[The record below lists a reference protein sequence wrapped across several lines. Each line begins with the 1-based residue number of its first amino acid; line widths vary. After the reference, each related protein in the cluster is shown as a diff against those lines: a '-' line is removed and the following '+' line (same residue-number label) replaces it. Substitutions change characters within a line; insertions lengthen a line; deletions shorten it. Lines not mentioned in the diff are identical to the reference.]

1 MFVSHLPNPGKGRVL
16 ASKSILALFALC
28 AALLAAS
35 TLSAATL
42 NVTLSGASP
51 ANFENRLS
59 DTSVEVTRFVLTSTG
74 AAVDC
79 SAVTIT
85 FTNPTSADEAF
96 TAVRVFYD
104 ANGNS
109 SFEAGEEIGTSQAP
123 NGAAATLAFTGNF
136 TVPTSSRLMQ
146 VIVNTG
152 ANVASYGGAYRFS
165 IAAAAD
171 ITLVNPGTDSVTG
184 AFPVQ
189 GNIITIRNSVT
200 NLLAGTGNP
209 ASPRTVGRGSQNVA
223 GAHFRLDCL
232 AAAIP
237 GELVGL
243 DLAGIT
249 ISLNLGSAADASV
262 ITSVSLFGDD
272 FDAAFEPGGQDPLIQ
287 SRTSAD
293 IAKWSVVGS
302 TLTVIFDGAPVT
314 ALTSINSGSVR
325 AFWIGVSFNSTA
337 NAVVEVLVNRT
348 GIVGAEGANGDF
360 ITTAITS
367 ISGNVITVSGSGGGS
382 TGGSQG
388 NSPEE
393 EGGCS
398 ASPTVGAPWILLAL
412 AALAARIICK
422 RKRPNS
428 TI

>member
-1 MFVSHLPNPGKGRVL
+1 M

-35 TLSAATL
+35 TLAAATL

-59 DTSVEVTRFVLTSTG
+59 DTSIEVTRFVLTSTG
-74 AAVDC
+74 ASVDC

-85 FTNPTSADEAF
+85 FTNPTTADEAF

-109 SFEAGEEIGTSQAP
+109 SFEAGEEIGVGQAP
-123 NGAAATLAFTGNF
+123 NGVAATLLFTGAF
-136 TVPTSSRLMQ
+136 SVPTSSRLMQ

-152 ANVASYGGAYRFS
+152 ANVASYGDGFRFS
-165 IAAAAD
+165 IAAAGD

-189 GNIITIRNSVT
+189 GNTITIRNSMS

-209 ASPRTVGRGSQNVA
+209 ASPRTVARGSTNVA

-232 AAAIP
+232 AAVIP

-243 DLAGIT
+243 DLSSIT
-249 ISLNLGSAADASV
+249 VSLNLGAPADANV
-262 ITSVSLFGDD
+262 IASVSLFGDD
-272 FDAAFEPGGQDPLIQ
+272 FDAAFEPNTQDPLIQ
-287 SRTSAD
+287 TRTSAD
-293 IAKWSVVGS
+293 VAKWAVAGS

-337 NAVVEVLVNRT
+337 DAVVEVLVNRT
-348 GIVGAEGANGDF
+348 GILGAEGASGDF
-360 ITTAITS
+360 LTTAITS
-367 ISGNVITVSGSGGGS
+367 ISGNVITVSGSGGG
-382 TGGSQG
+382 GGDGGQG
-388 NSPEE
+388 NRPSE
-393 EGGCS
+393 EGGCVV
-398 ASPTVGAPWILLAL
+398 SPTGSWAPGMLLCML
-412 AALAARIICK
+412 AAGFWFVRK
-422 RKRPNS
+422 RSRPNS
-428 TI
+428 TT

>member
-1 MFVSHLPNPGKGRVL
+1 MIVSSLPNPGKGRDL
-16 ASKSILALFALC
+16 ASKSILALFALQT
-28 AALLAAS
+28 ALLAAS
-35 TLSAATL
+35 TLGAATL

-85 FTNPTSADEAF
+85 FTNPTTADEAF

-123 NGAAATLAFTGNF
+123 NGAAATLAFTGAF
-136 TVPTSSRLMQ
+136 SVPTSSRLMQ
-146 VIVNTG
+146 VVVNTG
-152 ANVASYGGAYRFS
+152 ANVASYGDAFRFS

-189 GNIITIRNSVT
+189 GNTLTIRNSVT

-209 ASPRTVGRGSQNVA
+209 ASPRTVARGSSNVA

-232 AAAIP
+232 AAVIP

-243 DLAGIT
+243 DLSSIT
-249 ISLNLGSAADASV
+249 VNLNLGAPADANV
-262 ITSVSLFGDD
+262 IASVSLFGDD
-272 FDAAFEPGGQDPLIQ
+272 FDAAFEPNTQDPLIQ
-287 SRTSAD
+287 ARTSAD
-293 IAKWSVVGS
+293 VAKWTVAGS
-302 TLTVIFDGAPVT
+302 TLTVIFDGAAIT
-314 ALTSINSGSVR
+314 ALTSINSGTVR

-337 NAVVEVLVNRT
+337 DAIVEVLVNRT
-348 GIVGAEGANGDF
+348 GILGSEGAAGDF
-360 ITTAITS
+360 LTTAITS
-367 ISGNVITVSGSGGGS
+367 VSGNVITVSGSGGGGG
-382 TGGSQG
+382 GGSG
-388 NSPEE
+388 ISNSARE

-398 ASPTVGAPWILLAL
+398 AQNGAGLAL
-412 AALAARIICK
+412 AMFALLAGLAVRRRII
-422 RKRPNS
+422 RKPS
-428 TI
+428 

>member
-1 MFVSHLPNPGKGRVL
+1 M

-35 TLSAATL
+35 TLGAATM

-85 FTNPTSADEAF
+85 FTNPTTADEAF

-109 SFEAGEEIGTSQAP
+109 SFEAGEEIGVGQAP
-123 NGAAATLAFTGNF
+123 NGAAATLSFTGAF

-152 ANVASYGGAYRFS
+152 ANVASYGSDYRFS

-189 GNIITIRNSVT
+189 GNTLTIRNSVT

-209 ASPRTVGRGSQNVA
+209 AGPRTVVRGSQDVA
-223 GAHFRLDCL
+223 GAHFRLDCI

-243 DLAGIT
+243 DLSSIT
-249 ISLNLGSAADASV
+249 VSLNLGSAADASV

-272 FDAAFEPGGQDPLIQ
+272 FDAAFEPSGQDPLIQ

-293 IAKWSVVGS
+293 IAKWTVAGS
-302 TLTVIFDGAPVT
+302 TLTVIFDGAPLT
-314 ALTSINSGSVR
+314 ALTSINSGTVR

-348 GIVGAEGANGDF
+348 GIIGAEGANGDF
-360 ITTAITS
+360 MTTAITS
-367 ISGNVITVSGSGGGS
+367 VSGNVITVSGSGGG
-382 TGGSQG
+382 GGDGQG
-388 NSPEE
+388 NRPSE
-393 EGGCS
+393 EGGCT
-398 ASPTVGAPWILLAL
+398 ATPTGVAMPWILLVLL
-412 AALAARIICK
+412 AAAIRIIGN

-428 TI
+428 TV

>member
-1 MFVSHLPNPGKGRVL
+1 M

-35 TLSAATL
+35 TLGAATL

-74 AAVDC
+74 ASVDC
-79 SAVTIT
+79 SAITIT
-85 FTNPTSADEAF
+85 FTNPTTADEAF

-109 SFEAGEEIGTSQAP
+109 SFEAGEEIGVGQAP

-152 ANVASYGGAYRFS
+152 ANVASYGDAFRFS

-189 GNIITIRNSVT
+189 GNTLTIRNSVT

-209 ASPRTVGRGSQNVA
+209 ASPRTLARGSQNVA

-243 DLAGIT
+243 DLSSIT
-249 ISLNLGSAADASV
+249 VNLNLGAPADANV
-262 ITSVSLFGDD
+262 IASVSLFGDD
-272 FDAAFEPGGQDPLIQ
+272 FDAAFEPNTQDPLIQ
-287 SRTSAD
+287 ARTSAD
-293 IAKWSVVGS
+293 VAKWTVAGS

-314 ALTSINSGSVR
+314 ALTSINSGTVR
-325 AFWIGVSFNSTA
+325 AFWIGISFNSTA
-337 NAVVEVLVNRT
+337 DAVVEVLVNRT
-348 GIVGAEGANGDF
+348 GILGAEGASGDF
-360 ITTAITS
+360 MTTAITS
-367 ISGNVITVSGSGGGS
+367 ISGNVITVSGSGGG
-382 TGGSQG
+382 GGDGGQG
-388 NSPEE
+388 NRPSE
-393 EGGCS
+393 EGGCVACPTG
-398 ASPTVGAPWILLAL
+398 ASAPWMLLCML
-412 AALAARIICK
+412 AAGLWFVRK
-422 RKRPNS
+422 RSRPNS
-428 TI
+428 TT